1 MLKARLIFILIGAIV
16 ILSLLFINQYNRT
29 QKFKEQAEDRESIM
43 NVKEKEWRTKEGRL
57 VHQNSVIQLQSD
69 KVTKEI
75 FKQDSLLQEM
85 NIKWNKVHSLSK
97 TTVVNNYHITT
108 PAINQ
113 GDSTYKIKEWTNGYL
128 TTSGRIDLK
137 KNIVSLDY
145 QHKDTIFQVI
155 HYKRS
160 KKFLGI
166 PYGKFNFVTE
176 TTTADTSSRIVD
188 QITYIKQK

>member
-57 VHQNSVIQLQSD
+57 VHQNSV
-69 KVTKEI
+69 I